1 MSYLKEK
8 MVRVEAL
15 GASLLLRELSAL
27 AQIEIMGAAE
37 APFEGVFIACKHG
50 VVDWADKSID
60 DLKGMM
66 TLQQASEV
74 AGVIFEM
81 SGTDAGN

>member
-37 APFEGVFIACKHG
+37 SPFEGVFIACKHG